1 MIRRIFSDLASFKE
15 MTFRPGLNLILADKS
30 PGATDRQTRNA
41 AGKTSL
47 IELIHFLTGADCK
60 PDSLFRKKELAS
72 YTFGMEFDLA
82 GAPVSV
88 QRRGEKPSKL
98 IVSGDTSSWPIS
110 PTLERST
117 GNFLIS
123 NTEWRSVLG
132 KLIFGLTGSDDDDTG
147 KFSPTFRSLFAYFV
161 RRQASEA
168 FTSPEKQAAMQ
179 QKWDQQ
185 VAISYLLGLD
195 WTIPQQWQFVR
206 ERESALKELRKAAAG
221 GVFGHFIG
229 TTAELRTK
237 LAVAEE
243 RTRQMRERVGKFQ
256 VLADYHDQEQ
266 EASTL
271 TRQLSELANANTMD
285 RQLLADLES
294 SIDSEAPPPFSNLE
308 TMYRQV
314 GIELPETAVRRFDE
328 VRRFH
333 ESVIQN
339 RRSYLSQEIHAATKR
354 IADRSKQQGDIDRR
368 RSQIMAILKEHGA
381 LEHYS
386 LLQTELT
393 KREAESESVRQQFIT
408 AEQLE
413 SRKAELDIERT
424 RLLIRLKQDYHERR
438 ERLEMAIVAFEE
450 ISNDLYENPGSLTIK
465 ETPNGPEFE
474 VQIHGSDSTGIK
486 KMQIF
491 CFDIM
496 FMSLRIRQVIGRGFL
511 TQQRH
516 LSEGIGR
523 HSIAGALQA
532 DSLRTQQ
539 FMGPDFLVHDSHL
552 FDGVDGRQVAKALQV
567 GAEKATALDFQY
579 IVTMNSDVVPTELP
593 PDFSPADY
601 ILPVRLTDTPT
612 GGLFGFSFD

>member
-15 MTFRPGLNLILADKS
+15 LTFRPGLNLLLADKS

-47 IELIHFLTGADCK
+47 IELVHFLTGADCK
-60 PDSLFRKKELAS
+60 PDSLFRKAELAA
-72 YTFGMEFDLA
+72 YTFGMELDLA
-82 GAPVSV
+82 GTTISV

-98 IVSGDTSSWPIS
+98 IVAGDTSSWPVS
-110 PTLERST
+110 PHTDRST
-117 GNFLIS
+117 GNLMIS
-123 NTEWRSVLG
+123 NTDWRTVLG
-132 KLIFGLTGSDDDDTG
+132 KLMFRLPSSDDDPTG
-147 KFSPTFRSLFAYFV
+147 KFTPTFRSLFAYFV

-168 FTSPEKQAAMQ
+168 FVVPEKQAGMQ

-195 WTIPQQWQFVR
+195 WTIPQQWQLVR
-206 ERESALKELRKAAAG
+206 EREAALKELRKAATG
-221 GVFGHFIG
+221 GVFGQFIG

-256 VLADYHDQEQ
+256 VLADYHDQEK
-266 EASTL
+266 EASYL
-271 TRQLSELANANTMD
+271 TRQISELANANTMD
-285 RQLLADLES
+285 RQLLAELERS
-294 SIDSEAPPPFSNLE
+294 LESEAPPPLSNLE
-308 TMYRQV
+308 NMYIQV

-333 ESVIQN
+333 ESVIEN
-339 RRSYLSQEIHAATKR
+339 RRSYLSQEIQAATKR
-354 IADRSKQQGDIDRR
+354 IADRSRQQADMDQR
-368 RSQIMAILKEHGA
+368 RSRIMAILKEHGA

-393 KREAESESVRQQFIT
+393 RQEAVTESIRQQFIT

-424 RLLIRLKQDYHERR
+424 RLLIRLKQDYHEQR
-438 ERLEMAIVAFEE
+438 ERLETAIVAFEE
-450 ISNDLYENPGSLTIK
+450 ISNTLYENPGSLTIE
-465 ETPNGPEFE
+465 ETPNGPSFE
-474 VQIHGSDSTGIK
+474 VKVHGSDSAGIQ

-491 CFDIM
+491 SFDMMLMYIC
-496 FMSLRIRQVIGRGFL
+496 IHQKIGPGFL
-511 TQQRH
+511 
-516 LSEGIGR
+516 
-523 HSIAGALQA
+523 A
-532 DSLRTQQ
+532 
-539 FMGPDFLVHDSHL
+539 HDSHL

-567 GAEKATALDFQY
+567 GANNAAKLDFQY

-593 PDFSPADY
+593 PDFSPTEFV
-601 ILPVRLTDTPT
+601 LPVRLTDTPT
-612 GGLFGFSFD
+612 GGLFGFRFD